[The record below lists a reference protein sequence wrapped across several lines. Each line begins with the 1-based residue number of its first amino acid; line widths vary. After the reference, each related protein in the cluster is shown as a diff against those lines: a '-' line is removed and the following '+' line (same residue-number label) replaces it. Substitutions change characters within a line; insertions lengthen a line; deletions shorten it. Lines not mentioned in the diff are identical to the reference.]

1 MRPPRSPRSR
11 AALLAAAVALSP
23 STTWARD
30 TAGPDPRPRPAP
42 RAQRAA
48 TPSAAPAP
56 PPSVAPAPSA
66 APAPSDSAP
75 PTEATPTADT
85 PPSPDDAE
93 RAKRLYASGAEA
105 FAAQRNADA
114 IGYFRRA
121 AQLVPSPK
129 LTYNIGLAYEEMG
142 DAARALAEYRTYLEQ
157 EEEHDPARRDEVK
170 ARIAHLEQRLAETGV
185 QQLRVKSAPD
195 GATVRI
201 AGRTLGLTPW
211 TGELTPGEH
220 VVELSLPGHVSQRA
234 RVLVPPDRS
243 ALLELA
249 LPAAPPPAEN
259 APSRWANVSPLTW
272 TFLGVGAAA
281 LTGGVA
287 FELSRASSSDAA
299 RDAADPTARAEARG
313 AADAKQMASI
323 LLLGF
328 GAGLTIGGSVL
339 LALDL
344 SEDPHDQ
351 TALHVPCG
359 PAFCGF
365 VTQGRF

>member
-1 MRPPRSPRSR
+1 GAEAVALPGPHGAPERGARGRGAGPGRPRPQPPEPRRLAPPETPQARPHRQERAQGAPPPPAAPPVSIRPPPPPRSR

-195 GATVRI
+195 GA
-201 AGRTLGLTPW
+201 
-211 TGELTPGEH
+211 
-220 VVELSLPGHVSQRA
+220 
-234 RVLVPPDRS
+234 
-243 ALLELA
+243 
-249 LPAAPPPAEN
+249 
-259 APSRWANVSPLTW
+259 
-272 TFLGVGAAA
+272 
-281 LTGGVA
+281 
-287 FELSRASSSDAA
+287 
-299 RDAADPTARAEARG
+299 
-313 AADAKQMASI
+313 
-323 LLLGF
+323 
-328 GAGLTIGGSVL
+328 
-339 LALDL
+339 
-344 SEDPHDQ
+344 
-351 TALHVPCG
+351 
-359 PAFCGF
+359 
-365 VTQGRF
+365 